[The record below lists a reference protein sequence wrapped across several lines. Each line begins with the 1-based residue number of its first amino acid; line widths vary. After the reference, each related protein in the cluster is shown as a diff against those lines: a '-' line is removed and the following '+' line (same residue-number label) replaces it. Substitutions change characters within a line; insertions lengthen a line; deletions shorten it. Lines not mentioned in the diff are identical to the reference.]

1 MAIVQIEIPKK
12 HGVMHYA
19 KGAVKAIQATTL
31 PETPLS
37 RARLAICKGCDY
49 YSENSRN
56 ADTGRKV
63 CRVCDCPAE
72 LKVKIPN
79 EVCPLPA
86 PLQKW

>member
-1 MAIVQIEIPKK
+1 MAKVQIDIPQK
-12 HGVMHYA
+12 HGIAHYA
-19 KGAVKAIQATTL
+19 KGAVKAVVATTL

-37 RARLAICKGCDY
+37 RARLDICKGCDY

-79 EVCPLPA
+79 EVCPLPNG
-86 PLQKW
+86 LQKW